1 MLSIFYGGD
10 YMYECKINSSYV
22 FALLS
27 ALFVSLIF
35 NLFTRNELSFD
46 YLVIDVNDISNLM
59 LQNKKDIIQYILIH
73 RIKQFLLVLILIKA
87 FGAQNIFNIF
97 TVICGGV
104 LGLMISVQ
112 TYYLGFKG
120 LIILMSYIMPHY
132 ILYYTAI
139 CYAMK
144 KRLLHS
150 GSDENI
156 KNLISFCIIFAFGV
170 ILECSFMTF
179 FLKIFHQYMVT

>member
-1 MLSIFYGGD
+1 
-10 YMYECKINSSYV
+10 
-22 FALLS
+22 
-27 ALFVSLIF
+27 
-35 NLFTRNELSFD
+35 
-46 YLVIDVNDISNLM
+46 
-59 LQNKKDIIQYILIH
+59 
-73 RIKQFLLVLILIKA
+73 
-87 FGAQNIFNIF
+87 
-97 TVICGGV
+97 
-104 LGLMISVQ
+104 
-112 TYYLGFKG
+112 
-120 LIILMSYIMPHY
+120 MSYIMPHY